1 MHHGLTDALLY
12 LTKQLPT
19 EVAVPHIQIDYSPNL
34 EARLDM
40 AGLCRIL
47 RDAAIA
53 TGILPLA
60 GIRVRATACTHVV
73 IADGNPDHAFL
84 DISLRLRGGRSDQ
97 DKADATARIFAAA
110 EAYCAEVLATSSF
123 MLSFE
128 MRDIDPDL
136 SPKTSSIRRYL
147 PGETP

>member
-1 MHHGLTDALLY
+1 M
-12 LTKQLPT
+12 
-19 EVAVPHIQIDYSPNL
+19 PHIQIDYSPNL
-34 EARLDM
+34 EERLDI
-40 AGLCRIL
+40 AGLCLVL
-47 RDAAIA
+47 RDAAVD
-53 TGILPLA
+53 TGVLPLA

-84 DISLRLRGGRSDQ
+84 DISLRLRGGRSD
-97 DKADATARIFAAA
+97 DAKRRATEQIFAVA
-110 EAYCAEVLATSSF
+110 EAFCADVLASSSF

-147 PGETP
+147 PGETA

>member
-1 MHHGLTDALLY
+1 M
-12 LTKQLPT
+12 
-19 EVAVPHIQIDYSPNL
+19 PHIQIDYSPNL
-34 EARLDM
+34 EQRLDI
-40 AGLCRIL
+40 AGLCQVL
-47 RDAAIA
+47 RDAAVA

-73 IADGNPDHAFL
+73 IADGDPGHAFL
-84 DISLRLRGGRSDQ
+84 DISLRLRGGRSNEA
-97 DKADATARIFAAA
+97 KRRATEQIFAAA
-110 EAYCAEVLATSSF
+110 EAFCAEVLATSSF

-147 PGETP
+147 PGEHA

>member
-1 MHHGLTDALLY
+1 M
-12 LTKQLPT
+12 
-19 EVAVPHIQIDYSPNL
+19 PHIQIDYSPNL
-34 EARLDM
+34 ESRLDV
-40 AGLCRIL
+40 AGLCRVL
-47 RDAAIA
+47 RDAAVA

-84 DISLRLRGGRSDQ
+84 DISLRLRGGRSEKA
-97 DKADATARIFAAA
+97 KADATAQIFAAA
-110 EAYCAEVLATSSF
+110 ETYCANVLETSSF

-147 PGETP
+147 PGESP